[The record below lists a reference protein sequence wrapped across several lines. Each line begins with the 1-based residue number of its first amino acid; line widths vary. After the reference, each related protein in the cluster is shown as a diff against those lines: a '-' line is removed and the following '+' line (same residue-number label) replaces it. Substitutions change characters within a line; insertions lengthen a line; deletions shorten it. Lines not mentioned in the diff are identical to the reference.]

1 MSGPLNDDDG
11 ADALEVLLIALAQKA
26 SMAAAGE
33 DRRTLDC
40 PRCGGKLHL
49 GLVGA
54 RKHLRMAC
62 EGGCGM
68 SAME

>member
-1 MSGPLNDDDG
+1 MTEIPESH
-11 ADALEVLLIALAQKA
+11 AAIFEALLVGLMQKA
-26 SMAAAGE
+26 DMAAAGE
-33 DRRTLDC
+33 DRRTIEC
-40 PRCGGKLHL
+40 PRCGGNLHL